1 MSLNVDTFIYEATGK
16 WTLLEDPDDDYNKT
30 RAGFESARQ
39 KLWGSEAVRVLGAH
53 FFPRLDG
60 DNLQVEPR
68 EIDAFLAECGAI
80 RPHLDH
86 LGEVSGYGTEYV
98 TECFDNIVAASVRAK
113 AEGGGVIVW

>member
-1 MSLNVDTFIYEATGK
+1 MSLNVDTFIYEANGK

-80 RPHLDH
+80 RPYLDH
-86 LGEVSGYGTEYV
+86 LGEVSGYGAEYV